1 MQRIKALIAMLCI
14 LTLQGCLN
22 SHGTSQIRGGSKGS
36 FVNGSLSTLD
46 LQSPVDEVVVAVVYP
61 RPVDMN
67 WFDGT
72 ASGTGDDNR
81 NWKEEYKVRLQGG
94 TKPEVLTIKWE
105 YSIRTR
111 KLTIAGAQFD
121 LPKGTIG
128 VITFDEAMKPTCE
141 IRDNL
146 PAVIESLK
154 KDLGSTDAEGVTDA
168 EEKPARPLR
177 DMPDLPL

>member
-46 LQSPVDEVVVAVVYP
+46 LQLPVDEVVVAVVYP

-72 ASGTGDDNR
+72 ASGTGGVAGVGAL
-81 NWKEEYKVRLQGG
+81 E
-94 TKPEVLTIKWE
+94 LTHIF
-105 YSIRTR
+105 
-111 KLTIAGAQFD
+111 G
-121 LPKGTIG
+121 
-128 VITFDEAMKPTCE
+128 
-141 IRDNL
+141 
-146 PAVIESLK
+146 SLRRI
-154 KDLGSTDAEGVTDA
+154 L
-168 EEKPARPLR
+168 
-177 DMPDLPL
+177 